1 MRKST
6 LSPNGNGEM
15 TQKGK
20 GEISKHE
27 AARRFKAA
35 LDTTGE
41 SRYKLAK
48 LLDLTRG
55 RLSEYE
61 NLDPEKCRLPS
72 WTRMLWMVKK
82 LGLDPAVIYPEI
94 VGKKSKKKP

>member
-1 MRKST
+1 
-6 LSPNGNGEM
+6 M
-15 TQKGK
+15 THKGD
-20 GEISKHE
+20 GEISRRE
-27 AARRFKAA
+27 AARRFRAA
-35 LDTTGE
+35 LDATGK
-41 SRYKLAK
+41 SRYQLAID
-48 LLDLTRG
+48 LDISRA

-61 NLDPEKCRLPS
+61 NPDPAHGRIPS